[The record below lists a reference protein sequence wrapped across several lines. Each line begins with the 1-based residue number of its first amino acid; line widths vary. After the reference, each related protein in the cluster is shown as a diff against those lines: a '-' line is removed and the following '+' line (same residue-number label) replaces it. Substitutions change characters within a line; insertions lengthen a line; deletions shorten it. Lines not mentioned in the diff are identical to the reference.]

1 MRGTTEAFRERAMD
15 SPLLRHHQSVGAKVA
30 NYFGCAL
37 PDVFTDWKD
46 EWRIARESV
55 ALFDTNWHAVTSFR
69 GPDRMRYLNAIVTND
84 LRSLGEWQGTLAL
97 LLDPRAHI
105 LAELEIYRQ
114 RDELLVLSSAAVRER
129 TNATFDKY
137 IIMDDVEMED
147 ASERLGTIALEGPR
161 SGIVLAQATGLS
173 LDGFA
178 EYAGEPVEMDGV
190 ECFVSRRSHFG
201 GPGFQ
206 VMAPREDLAA
216 LWQSLYGMVHAS
228 QGTTLGMKALD
239 ALRLEAGVPWFPL
252 DFDDSVIPQ
261 EAAIEATHLSFT
273 KGCYTGQEIVE
284 RVRSRGHVN
293 RRRVRLAFA
302 TGEPPLP
309 GTNLRTDTS
318 GEVGHVT
325 SAAFS
330 PAAGTPIGM
339 GYLRSEYSSPG
350 TLLRL
355 EAGTATVLA

>member
-1 MRGTTEAFRERAMD
+1 
-15 SPLLRHHQSVGAKVA
+15 
-30 NYFGCAL
+30 
-37 PDVFTDWKD
+37 
-46 EWRIARESV
+46 
-55 ALFDTNWHAVTSFR
+55 
-69 GPDRMRYLNAIVTND
+69 
-84 LRSLGEWQGTLAL
+84 
-97 LLDPRAHI
+97 
-105 LAELEIYRQ
+105 
-114 RDELLVLSSAAVRER
+114 
-129 TNATFDKY
+129 
-137 IIMDDVEMED
+137 MDDVEMED

-173 LDGFA
+173 LDGFG

-190 ECFVSRRSHFG
+190 ECFISRRSHFG

-206 VMAPREDLAA
+206 VIAPREDLTA

-228 QGTTLGMKALD
+228 HGTTLGMKALD

-318 GEVGHVT
+318 EEVGHVT

-339 GYLRSEYSSPG
+339 GYLRSEYSSPD

-355 EAGTATVLA
+355 EGGTATVLA